1 MTAIRILAFSLA
13 LLVIAG
19 ILAVLRIIQTPARIK
34 KAQEYMDSGDL
45 QKAGEIV
52 KSILKK
58 RENHV
63 PARYIRAQILMKQK
77 QYYLAIME
85 LNAVLALPDFKE
97 YIDQADIHGLLAE
110 MYHETQ
116 QYQKEI
122 EEHRSILSFNPN
134 DLRANHRI
142 GHVYYKQLNYGEC
155 RDHLARAYTQDPA
168 LTDTLVPLGISSY
181 HLADYAGAE
190 QYLLKSLE
198 TQADNP
204 EAYYHLGLI
213 CKAKK
218 EHEDAIRMF
227 NASKVDRRFSLKS
240 LYGLGEIYLEGEM
253 PETAI
258 ATMEEGLESLVDRT
272 DESLAYRYLLA
283 ECYEMS
289 NKIKDAVY
297 HWQKILDV
305 DPGYRNTRARLDDYR
320 EIMESENRRIM
331 FTSSLE
337 ELQPLIHEMIARLN
351 YNIISKSRASAG
363 EYVYKALNV
372 KRISDPPLLICF
384 NRSIRDIT
392 ETQIMDFH
400 QRMKAENCKS
410 GIYMTTAR
418 FSARAKNSASAIT
431 LELLDAD
438 FLAKSVEKIMAKQ
451 GRPGA

>member
-1 MTAIRILAFSLA
+1 
-13 LLVIAG
+13 
-19 ILAVLRIIQTPARIK
+19 
-34 KAQEYMDSGDL
+34 
-45 QKAGEIV
+45 
-52 KSILKK
+52 
-58 RENHV
+58 
-63 PARYIRAQILMKQK
+63 
-77 QYYLAIME
+77 
-85 LNAVLALPDFKE
+85 
-97 YIDQADIHGLLAE
+97 
-110 MYHETQ
+110 
-116 QYQKEI
+116 
-122 EEHRSILSFNPN
+122 
-134 DLRANHRI
+134 
-142 GHVYYKQLNYGEC
+142 
-155 RDHLARAYTQDPA
+155 
-168 LTDTLVPLGISSY
+168 
-181 HLADYAGAE
+181 
-190 QYLLKSLE
+190 
-198 TQADNP
+198 
-204 EAYYHLGLI
+204 
-213 CKAKK
+213 
-218 EHEDAIRMF
+218 MF
-227 NASKVDRRFSLKS
+227 NASKADRRFSLKS

-337 ELQPLIHEMIARLN
+337 ELQPLIHEVIARLN

-372 KRISDPPLLICF
+372 QRISDPPLLICF

-392 ETQIMDFH
+392 EAQIMDFH

-431 LELLDAD
+431 VELLDAD
-438 FLAKSVEKIMAKQ
+438 FLAKTVEKIMAKQ